1 VSDSEELVRGCLQE
15 VIGMIFMISVNQF
28 SFLNF
33 GADFPK
39 LKYSFSFLDQFY
51 ENIRIKIIKLI
62 TFTVHIYDSRKM
74 DTSLSCVYKI

>member
-1 VSDSEELVRGCLQE
+1 
-15 VIGMIFMISVNQF
+15 MIFMISVNQF

-39 LKYSFSFLDQFY
+39 LKYPFSFLDQFY

-62 TFTVHIYDSRKM
+62 TFYSSHIR
-74 DTSLSCVYKI
+74 

>member
-1 VSDSEELVRGCLQE
+1 MSDSEELVRGCLQE

-39 LKYSFSFLDQFY
+39 LKYPFSFLDQFY

-62 TFTVHIYDSRKM
+62 TFYSSHIR
-74 DTSLSCVYKI
+74 